1 MPVVAA
7 LDVKADDDRFVGTPP
22 PGVILVEV
30 MVCVTVRGVSFDG
43 ETVVTMTVWK
53 ILVIGS

>member
-7 LDVKADDDRFVGTPP
+7 LDVKTDDDRFVATP

-43 ETVVTMTVWK
+43 ETVVTMTVSK
-53 ILVIGS
+53 VLVIGA

>member
-7 LDVKADDDRFVGTPP
+7 LDVKTDDDRFVAP

-53 ILVIGS
+53 VLVIGG